1 MNLKN
6 YSLKEIN
13 EVLQVCMV
21 IQVRNIFI
29 AQNKA
34 NTLET
39 FYPELAKKIY
49 ENDNVVLKD
58 ILYELSKKII
68 SEEETILAVKNRKFK
83 RSENKAVRYLLKN
96 IFDFESDKEIK
107 VNSDAQYVNL
117 EHILPQNPKEGSQWR
132 RNFDESTI
140 EKYTSNIGN
149 LTLLLGKKNS
159 SLGNKEFS
167 EKREK
172 LRESSIIQNK
182 EIAKNQKWTKNEIE
196 ERADNLAQKVI
207 EVWNGRITNN

>member
-58 ILYELSKKII
+58 ILYEKKKKII